1 MQPQRSALGTT
12 PPSRWKQ
19 AAFPRPRGAAPGPAP
34 WPSRRTWPR
43 HRALWTPGSQPKCHL
58 TISYCFGS
66 YCSQAR
72 AVPTPPPPH
81 FGAKIA
87 TNRRTLPAS
96 GLRWPPGNICL
107 RGAAAVRQSVSLGR
121 LRASVRL
128 RPHPAVQA
136 SVQAQAER
144 QDSSH
149 AAQLVMGAL
158 SIVRWIQS
166 FSFWLTVCVPW
177 GLEGRPGKG
186 GHWCWD
192 PALRSVRFCSVGF
205 LCFNK
210 GKTTF
215 IR

>member
-1 MQPQRSALGTT
+1 MAVSPALAGSHQNRPAHDLPTT
-12 PPSRWKQ
+12 MEGNHRHTRHPAP
-19 AAFPRPRGAAPGPAP
+19 GCAAPEKRPGEDPALTLKAGSL
-34 WPSRRTWPR
+34 PSAARCSSRTSSMAFSQNMAQV
-43 HRALWTPGSQPKCHL
+43 RALWTPGSQPKCHL

-96 GLRWPPGNICL
+96 GLRWPPGDICL

-128 RPHPAVQA
+128 RPHAAVQA

-149 AAQLVMGAL
+149 AAQLGMGAL

-166 FSFWLTVCVPW
+166 FSFWLTVCVP
-177 GLEGRPGKG
+177 
-186 GHWCWD
+186 
-192 PALRSVRFCSVGF
+192 
-205 LCFNK
+205 
-210 GKTTF
+210 
-215 IR
+215 